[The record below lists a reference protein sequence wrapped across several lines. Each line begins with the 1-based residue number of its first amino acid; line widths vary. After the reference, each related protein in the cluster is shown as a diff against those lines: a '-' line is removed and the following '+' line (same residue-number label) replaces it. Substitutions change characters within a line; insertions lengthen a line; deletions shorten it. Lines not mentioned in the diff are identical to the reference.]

1 MKKPKVNE
9 FVDRRTAAADA
20 RNVLINAYR
29 AAQIADDPAKTAK
42 REERAAIASAREA
55 RQLERERLK
64 EERHRLATEAADR
77 QTAAALAEIEARGAA
92 DKARIARLI
101 NDEAERKAERDR
113 RYANRK
119 ARRA

>member
-29 AAQIADDPAKTAK
+29 AARIADDPAKTAK

-77 QTAAALAEIEARGAA
+77 QTAAALAEIEARGAT

-119 ARRA
+119 ARQA

>member
-29 AAQIADDPAKTAK
+29 AARIADDPAKTAK

-64 EERHRLATEAADR
+64 EERHRLATEAVDR

-119 ARRA
+119 ARQA